1 MLYWLAKRSH
11 YPAYESW
18 PAAETFF
25 DVYVATAMNEFTVM
39 QTIAPTA
46 YTWGYFAARTLQ

>member
-1 MLYWLAKRSH
+1 MMKDQI
-11 YPAYESW
+11 YPAYRRW
-18 PAAETFF
+18 PATEMFL

-46 YTWGYFAARTLQ
+46 YTWGYFAARALQ